1 MHLFSRTGIVAGI
14 FLLLQIFFIQAAA
27 AQPMSSADRVVT
39 GTKLSVDKVKAG
51 SEFKAAV
58 ILNIEDSWH
67 VNANQPSLDYLIG
80 TELAL
85 EPHDEFIIADIRYPE
100 PDSYE
105 FAFADGE
112 ELLVYEEEVAIFV
125 AFRASSSLEPG
136 EHLIEGSLRVQACD
150 DQTCLA
156 PADVSIRIPVTVAA
170 DDAGPE
176 SRNDE
181 LFNKYEASISGPSS
195 GGIGTGNDI
204 AAIFENGG
212 GLVAFLAIFLIGL
225 ALNLTPCVYPM
236 LSVTVSIFGSQTE
249 KRGGV
254 IFSKA
259 LLYVL
264 GIATM
269 YSGLGV
275 AAAFSGGL
283 FGAWLQSPAILAAIG
298 ILFLGLALSMFGLYE
313 LQMPYWITKRLGSS
327 NSTGFF
333 GTYISG
339 LVVGIFAAPCIGPPI
354 IALLAFV
361 GTQGDPVFG
370 FWAFFILSLGLG
382 LPYLVLGTFTG
393 LIQKMP
399 KSGLWMVWV
408 KKVFGVILIGLAFF
422 YIGLALYPQYVL
434 YVIPVTLVLG
444 GFYLG
449 FIDKDGKGK
458 PIFTRVKYA
467 IGAGAVVFG
476 MLFTLNLQKE
486 SMVWEEYSDQRF
498 EEAVQQGKPIL
509 MDFYADWCI
518 PCLELDR
525 MTFTDPSVINA
536 TDDMVKLKVDLTH
549 FGSPESEHLR
559 REYSVAGVPSIVFI
573 NESGEEVR
581 DARVVGFLNPE
592 EFMKRIEMVGP
603 DHVVVQ

>member
-1 MHLFSRTGIVAGI
+1 
-14 FLLLQIFFIQAAA
+14 
-27 AQPMSSADRVVT
+27 MSSANRVDVE
-39 GTKLSVDKVKAG
+39 TKLSVDRVKAG

-58 ILNIEDSWH
+58 VLDIEDKWH
-67 VNANQPSLDYLIG
+67 VNANRPSLDYLIG
-80 TELAL
+80 TELTL
-85 EPHDEFIIADIRYPE
+85 DPHEHFIIADIRYPE
-100 PDSYE
+100 PESQT
-105 FAFADGE
+105 FAFAGGE
-112 ELLVYEEEVAIFV
+112 ELLVYEHRVAIFV

-150 DQTCLA
+150 DHVCLA
-156 PADVSIRIPVTVAA
+156 PANVPVSIPVTVAG
-170 DDAGPE
+170 DDEP
-176 SRNDE
+176 SQSQNDE
-181 LFNKYEASISGPSS
+181 LFGQYEASIT
-195 GGIGTGNDI
+195 GGGSAGFDAGGDI
-204 AAIFENGG
+204 AALFDSRG
-212 GLVAFLAIFLIGL
+212 GLLAFITIFFIGL

-275 AAAFSGGL
+275 AAALSGGL
-283 FGAWLQSPAILAAIG
+283 FGAWLQSPAVLAAIG
-298 ILFLGLALSMFGLYE
+298 VLFFGLALSMFGLYE
-313 LQMPYWITKRLGSS
+313 LQMPHWLTRRLGAG

-361 GTQGDPVFG
+361 GTQGDPLFG

-408 KKVFGVILIGLAFF
+408 KKVFGVILVGLALF
-422 YIGLALYPQYVL
+422 YIGLAMYPQYVL
-434 YVIPVTLVLG
+434 YVIPLTLVTG
-444 GFYLG
+444 GIYLG
-449 FIDKDGKGK
+449 FIDKDGQGK
-458 PIFTRVKYA
+458 PVFTRVKYA
-467 IGAGAVVFG
+467 VGAGAVILG
-476 MLFTLNLQKE
+476 MMFTMNLQKE
-486 SMVWEEYSDQRF
+486 GMIWEEYSDERF
-498 EEAVQQGKPIL
+498 QEAVLNGQPII

-518 PCLELDR
+518 PCLELER
-525 MTFTDPSVINA
+525 ITFTDPAVITS
-536 TDDMVKLKVDLTH
+536 TDNMVKLKVDLTH
-549 FGSPESEHLR
+549 FDSPQSEQLR
-559 REYSVAGVPSIVFI
+559 KEYSVAGVPSIVFI
-573 NESGEEVR
+573 NESGREVR
-581 DARVVGFLNPE
+581 EARVVGFMNAS
-592 EFMKRIEMVGP
+592 EFLKRIEMVNP
-603 DHVVVQ
+603 EYVVKKE

>member
-1 MHLFSRTGIVAGI
+1 MHPLSRTGITIKI
-14 FLLLQIFFIQAAA
+14 FLLIQVFLVSIAV
-27 AQPMSSADRVVT
+27 AQPMSSADRVAT
-39 GTKLSVDKVKAG
+39 ETRLSVDKVETG

-58 ILNIEDSWH
+58 VLNIENSWH
-67 VNANQPSLDYLIG
+67 VNANRPSLDYLIG
-80 TELAL
+80 TELTID
-85 EPHDEFIIADIRYPE
+85 PHDEFIIADIRYPE

-105 FAFADGE
+105 FAFAGGE
-112 ELLVYEEEVAIFV
+112 ELLVYEEEVVIFV
-125 AFRASSSLEPG
+125 ALRASASLEPG
-136 EHLIEGSLRVQACD
+136 DHLIEGSLRIQACD
-150 DQTCLA
+150 DHTCLA
-156 PADVSIRIPVTVAA
+156 PTDVPVRISVTVVSEGDESNSINVDLFDLYNDGITGASVGASGAGGEFAA
-170 DDAGPE
+170 MFE
-176 SRNDE
+176 SR
-181 LFNKYEASISGPSS
+181 
-195 GGIGTGNDI
+195 
-204 AAIFENGG
+204 G
-212 GLVAFLAIFLIGL
+212 GLLAFITIFFIGL

-249 KRGGV
+249 TRGGV
-254 IFSKA
+254 VFSKA

-275 AAAFSGGL
+275 AAALSGGL
-283 FGAWLQSPAILAAIG
+283 FGAWLQSPMVLAAIG

-313 LQMPYWITKRLGSS
+313 LQMPYWVTKRLSGG

-382 LPYLVLGTFTG
+382 LPYLILGTFTG

-408 KKVFGVILIGLAFF
+408 KKVFGVILIGLAMF

-434 YVIPVTLVLG
+434 YVIPVTLVIG
-444 GFYLG
+444 GIYLG

-458 PIFTRVKYA
+458 PVFTRVKYA
-467 IGAGAVVFG
+467 IGAGAIIFG
-476 MLFTLNLQKE
+476 MLFTLSLQKE
-486 SMVWEEYSDQRF
+486 GIVWEEYSDERF
-498 EEAVQQGKPIL
+498 EQAVAQGQPIV

-525 MTFTDPSVINA
+525 MTFTDETVINSTA
-536 TDDMVKLKVDLTH
+536 DMVKLKVDLTH
-549 FGSPESEHLR
+549 FDSPEAEQLR
-559 REYSVAGVPSIVFI
+559 KEYSIAGVPSIVFI

-581 DARVVGFLNPE
+581 DARVIGFLNPR
-592 EFMKRIEMVGP
+592 EFLKRVEMVGASL
-603 DHVVVQ
+603 